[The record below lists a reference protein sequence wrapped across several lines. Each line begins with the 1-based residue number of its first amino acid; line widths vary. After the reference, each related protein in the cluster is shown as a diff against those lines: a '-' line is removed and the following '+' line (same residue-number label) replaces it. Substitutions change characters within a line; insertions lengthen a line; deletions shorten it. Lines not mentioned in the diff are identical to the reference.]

1 MAPHL
6 LGMVATQGE
15 TWKGEWA
22 HMAEKKLTDPCG
34 TNLYHREHKS
44 PVLECPAVPGL
55 I

>member
-6 LGMVATQGE
+6 LGMVATHGE
-15 TWKGEWA
+15 TWKDEWT
-22 HMAEKKLTDPCG
+22 EKKLTDPCG

-44 PVLECPAVPGL
+44 PVLECPASPGL